1 MKKHIHLFLFIA
13 FSLLFAACKSGEQ
26 STSSKPSGAEA
37 SIAFQEKF
45 FDAQSAKAKGDFKK
59 SYSLFQ
65 DCLPLKNDPSV
76 HYEIARIERQ
86 QLKSPES
93 ALNHIKAAVLA
104 DKNNP
109 WYQHELGACYMDLG
123 KYDLAAKAFKEM
135 VRINPT
141 DPNARYEQAG
151 ALLLGN
157 KTQEAIAV
165 YDELEKSQGP
175 YEELSFQKH
184 ELYMKLKQ
192 YEKAGLELEKL
203 AVAFPE
209 EPRYWGY
216 AAQFYQQGGQEQK
229 MLYALE
235 QMKKADPNN
244 GQVHFQLSQYYATK
258 GDDAKSYE
266 ELRMAFETQDLSID
280 EKINVLL
287 KYYRLI
293 QVQSSYLNQAHELLD
308 LTLKLHSTDA
318 KIYSMYGDFLVYENR
333 IDEAVAMYKKALNFD
348 QTRVQIWDQIARL
361 EGVLERFQDMQET
374 CDKALELFPNQ
385 PEFYLFRGI
394 ANSRQGDHLK
404 ATEAL
409 EYGKELVVDNKPLLV
424 EFYSTLGSSYNSL
437 KNYTKS
443 DESYEQCLTLDPDNA
458 IVLNNYAYYLALRKA
473 KLDKAIAMAKK
484 CNEIQPNEI
493 SFQDTYAWVLFQ
505 SGNLQEALVW
515 MEKVISSGKAGA
527 DEYEHYGDILISANR
542 KSEALT
548 NWKIAKDKGSKSST
562 LNEKISTQR
571 YIE

>member
-1 MKKHIHLFLFIA
+1 
-13 FSLLFAACKSGEQ
+13 
-26 STSSKPSGAEA
+26 
-37 SIAFQEKF
+37 
-45 FDAQSAKAKGDFKK
+45 
-59 SYSLFQ
+59 
-65 DCLPLKNDPSV
+65 
-76 HYEIARIERQ
+76 
-86 QLKSPES
+86 
-93 ALNHIKAAVLA
+93 
-104 DKNNP
+104 
-109 WYQHELGACYMDLG
+109 
-123 KYDLAAKAFKEM
+123 
-135 VRINPT
+135 
-141 DPNARYEQAG
+141 
-151 ALLLGN
+151 
-157 KTQEAIAV
+157 
-165 YDELEKSQGP
+165 
-175 YEELSFQKH
+175 
-184 ELYMKLKQ
+184 
-192 YEKAGLELEKL
+192 
-203 AVAFPE
+203 
-209 EPRYWGY
+209 
-216 AAQFYQQGGQEQK
+216 
-229 MLYALE
+229 
-235 QMKKADPNN
+235 
-244 GQVHFQLSQYYATK
+244 
-258 GDDAKSYE
+258 
-266 ELRMAFETQDLSID
+266 
-280 EKINVLL
+280 
-287 KYYRLI
+287 
-293 QVQSSYLNQAHELLD
+293 
-308 LTLKLHSTDA
+308 
-318 KIYSMYGDFLVYENR
+318 
-333 IDEAVAMYKKALNFD
+333 MYKKALTFD

-394 ANSRQGDHLK
+394 ASSRQGDHLK

-458 IVLNNYAYYLALRKA
+458 LVLNNYAYYLALRKA

-505 SGNLQEALVW
+505 SGNLQEALLW

-562 LNEKISTQR
+562 LNDKISTQR